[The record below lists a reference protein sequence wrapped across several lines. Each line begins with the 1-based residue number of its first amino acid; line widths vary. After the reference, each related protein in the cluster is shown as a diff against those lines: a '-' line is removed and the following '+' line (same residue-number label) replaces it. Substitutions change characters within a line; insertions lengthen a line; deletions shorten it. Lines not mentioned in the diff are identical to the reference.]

1 MFGEKFKRKYALSD
15 KGVSNTK
22 KGMAWTIV
30 VNLLMM
36 TGIGLLYFMMQSFIS
51 TLTDGTE
58 LPNIWLYIGLTVL
71 FVILSLI
78 THLMQYHA
86 TYGLVYGEIK
96 GMRIGLAERLRK
108 LPLGYFGK
116 RDLAD
121 LTETIMGDVN
131 RMEHVWS
138 HVLGYLYGSYARG
151 DYHSESDVD
160 IFLTSLL
167 SMPEIEK
174 KRWDISGVASD
185 LSIEHEIVVSVCVR
199 PQESFQ
205 PERHPYYANIVRD
218 GIRYGGPA
226 A

>member
-86 TYGLVYGEIK
+86 TYGY
-96 GMRIGLAERLRK
+96 
-108 LPLGYFGK
+108 
-116 RDLAD
+116 D
-121 LTETIMGDVN
+121 
-131 RMEHVWS
+131 
-138 HVLGYLYGSYARG
+138 
-151 DYHSESDVD
+151 
-160 IFLTSLL
+160 
-167 SMPEIEK
+167 
-174 KRWDISGVASD
+174 
-185 LSIEHEIVVSVCVR
+185 C
-199 PQESFQ
+199 
-205 PERHPYYANIVRD
+205 
-218 GIRYGGPA
+218 GGNVGTV
-226 A
+226 